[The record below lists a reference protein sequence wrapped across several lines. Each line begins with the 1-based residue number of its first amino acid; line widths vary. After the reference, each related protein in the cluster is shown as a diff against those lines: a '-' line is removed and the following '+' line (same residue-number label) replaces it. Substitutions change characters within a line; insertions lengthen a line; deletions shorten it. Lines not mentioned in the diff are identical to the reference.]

1 MRISWQA
8 DKIVLGEVVNA
19 LVELRSQLILPLL
32 LLQTM
37 HKSKGQLRQ
46 PARLAVDSVRLAMA
60 QLARQGL
67 RSQSHYPNVILR
79 SVVYCALVAIDAS
92 LRSVVPHP
100 GLTLPVPCA
109 SKDRAGLQNA

>member
-8 DKIVLGEVVNA
+8 ERIVLGEGANA
-19 LVELRSQLILPLL
+19 LFEPSPQLILSLPLH
-32 LLQTM
+32 QPM

-79 SVVYCALVAIDAS
+79 SMV
-92 LRSVVPHP
+92 
-100 GLTLPVPCA
+100 
-109 SKDRAGLQNA
+109 